1 MERAALR
8 IEDIKT
14 SPRQTSLLALG
25 SADLPTGFAEV
36 GRTDLGAG
44 AWIDHAPNWLPGAD
58 AWFDQLTVEFPWHS
72 ATRPMYDRIVAVPRL
87 IANVTRGDDDVADNI
102 EQLTQMFDRQ
112 YGRTFGS
119 IGANWYRSGSD
130 SVAIHRDKVKKP
142 GDAIIAIVS
151 LGQRRPFILKPD
163 GPGSTR
169 HFELGDGD
177 LLVMGGSTQQHW
189 QHGVPKIRSA
199 GSRISVMFRA

>member
-1 MERAALR
+1 MEQFALR
-8 IEDIKT
+8 LEEIET
-14 SPRQTSLLALG
+14 GPRQTSLLALG
-25 SADLPTGFAEV
+25 SADLPTDFGDV
-36 GRTDLGAG
+36 TRTDLGAG

-58 AWFDQLTVEFPWHS
+58 EWFDQLTTEFPWHS
-72 ATRPMYDRIVAVPRL
+72 ASRPMYDRIVAVPRL
-87 IANVTRGDDDVADNI
+87 IANVTRGEDGVADNV
-102 EQLTQMFDRQ
+102 EALAQMFDHY

-151 LGQRRPFILKPD
+151 LGQRRPFLLKPD
-163 GPGSTR
+163 GRGDTK

-189 QHGVPKIRSA
+189 QHGVPKVRAA
-199 GSRISVMFRA
+199 GSRVSVMFRA